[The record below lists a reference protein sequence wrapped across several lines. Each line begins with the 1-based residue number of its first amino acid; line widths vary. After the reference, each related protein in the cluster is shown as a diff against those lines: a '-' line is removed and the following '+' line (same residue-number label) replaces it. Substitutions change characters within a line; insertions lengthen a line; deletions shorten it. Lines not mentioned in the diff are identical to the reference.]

1 MYSPDLNSIE
11 MPYSKFKAHMRKL
24 AERTGEGVRR
34 ARRSFLPSSGGENA
48 PNYFRHAGYASI

>member
-1 MYSPDLNSIE
+1 MYSPDLNPIE
-11 MPYSKFKAHMRKL
+11 MPYSKFKAHIRKL

-34 ARRSFLPSSGGENA
+34 AIRSFLPSLGGRDV